1 MVQTLKKT
9 RGICIWHPPE
19 LDLQRVLG
27 EKNGQVRINHE
38 ARWWF
43 QVFFIFTPTWGDDP
57 IWLIYFS
64 KGLKPP
70 TSFFCL
76 SMQETCGTCI
86 SLIIC
91 RLHDVFFWTLSLCL
105 SVSKFCFL
113 SFKSNFVANWWQI
126 GWIGYWVRGVWDHA
140 ASEASPNL
148 PGLKDVYVRN
158 SLETSTLATGFSP
171 HFWKANHRDM
181 LKDPWKI
188 LFVSRDDSIRACLK
202 DSA

>member
-1 MVQTLKKT
+1 MVK
-9 RGICIWHPPE
+9 WE
-19 LDLQRVLG
+19 LTMKLG
-27 EKNGQVRINHE
+27 GGFKYFLFSPLPGEMIQFDYI
-38 ARWWF
+38 
-43 QVFFIFTPTWGDDP
+43 
-57 IWLIYFS
+57 IYFS

-105 SVSKFCFL
+105 FVSKFCFL

-126 GWIGYWVRGVWDHA
+126 GWIGYWVSLRKTSRARTGVWDHA

-171 HFWKANHRDM
+171 HFWKANHCDM

-188 LFVSRDDSIRACLK
+188 LFVSRADSIRACLK